1 MKSNIM
7 SDLKLNS
14 AVSSSQFI
22 PNTVDSCYRKFQGTG
37 SFGLKKKLVV

>member
-1 MKSNIM
+1 M

-22 PNTVDSCYRKFQGTG
+22 PNTVDLTCRKFHGTG
-37 SFGLKKKLVV
+37 SFGLR